1 MNEKGL
7 KRVLNMV
14 YELRSQAANKQ
25 PIRVVALCKAAKE
38 SKGLASMIT
47 GGSGNEELDGDSV
60 VLQCRSRNFGYCV
73 IKTGKL
79 IDDEANIPANNS
91 PRPLAQKL
99 KQVEPTSISMEAFGD
114 NPIMFTGSRVEPSE
128 VTKVNIAA
136 NALLRAVG
144 YVASN
149 YTINVLS
156 RDILDPINSI
166 NPSDKEWNDEFLKT
180 IGPEIDRVPLRYASP
195 SQVAL
200 KLQRVIEPFAT
211 PGTGGLITPVKLEK
225 FANGV
230 RVEFAPKE
238 SNYKTAAEERKLEKL
253 RQNDLIAKQ
262 LSKTSKYVAPEKD
275 SEFSKDKDDTNKEKE
290 ESNESSPKKS
300 KQKMNKGE
308 GGLEVIVDEN
318 ERRVRIRRCNM
329 NSATIVKEESE
340 AILLKA
346 ILKTIQTIDND
357 YRILMER
364 KDGKY
369 RL

>member
-1 MNEKGL
+1 MNEKSL
-7 KRVLNMV
+7 KRVLNIIDDT
-14 YELRSQAANKQ
+14 RSQALIKQ
-25 PIRVVALCKAAKE
+25 PIRIVALCKAAKE
-38 SKGLASMIT
+38 SKGFASMIS

-73 IKTGKL
+73 INTGKL
-79 IDDEANIPANNS
+79 IDDNEEIPPNNS

-99 KQVEPTSISMEAFGD
+99 RQKEPTGTSTETFDD
-114 NPIMFTGSRVEPSE
+114 NPIMFTRSRVEPAE
-128 VTKVNIAA
+128 VTKVNVAA
-136 NALLRAVG
+136 NALLRASG

-149 YTINVLS
+149 YTVNLLS
-156 RDILDPINSI
+156 RDILDPANGK
-166 NPSDKEWNDEFLKT
+166 NPSDEEWNDEFLKT
-180 IGPEIDRVPLRYASP
+180 IGPEIERVPLKYASP

-211 PGTGGLITPVKLEK
+211 PGAGGLITPVKLEK

-238 SNYKTAAEERKLEKL
+238 STYKTAAEERKLEKL
-253 RQNDLIAKQ
+253 RQNDVIAKQ
-262 LSKTSKYVAPEKD
+262 LSKNKYIAPELD
-275 SEFSKDKDDTNKEKE
+275 SEFKDKKDGNSQGAGNSD
-290 ESNESSPKKS
+290 SSERSK
-300 KQKMNKGE
+300 KQKTNRGE

-329 NSATIVKEESE
+329 NFATVVKEESE

-357 YRILMER
+357 YRILIER
-364 KDGKY
+364 NNGKY
-369 RL
+369 RM